1 MQSMDLDRGANR
13 SIDERLVPECLK
25 SLIPIVKRWSFSS
38 LDQQDA
44 FVRAMKTKPPDELN
58 EFNVLYDHNQEAIRE
73 WLDSI
78 PKKNV
83 SEMTEN
89 DWRHPIW
96 AFIDLYK
103 NREITGPGL
112 VSRAE
117 TDARNKFK
125 EELRQERFSEAA
137 SKAAEEF
144 RVKNFGKFIELLSNY
159 EDLLSEAQIKKLNI
173 AKKKHSDS

>member
-1 MQSMDLDRGANR
+1 MQSMDLDIGANR
-13 SIDERLVPECLK
+13 SFDEHLVPDHLK

-44 FVRAMKTKPPDELN
+44 FVCTMKTERPGELN
-58 EFNVLYDHNQEAIRE
+58 EFNISYDHNQEAIRE
-73 WLDSI
+73 WLESI
-78 PKKNV
+78 SKKNV

-103 NREITGPGL
+103 IREITGVGI
-112 VSRAE
+112 VSSAE
-117 TDARNKFK
+117 ADARNKVK
-125 EELRQERFSEAA
+125 EELRQERFSEA
-137 SKAAEEF
+137 SLKAADAF
-144 RVKNFGKFIELLSNY
+144 RAKNFGEFIELLSIY

-173 AKKKHSDS
+173 AKKKHNGS